1 MKLVILSGGLGTRLS
16 EETHKI
22 PKPMVKIGKM
32 PIIWHIMQYYSYYGV
47 NDFII
52 CGGYKYQIIKKFFSF
67 KKNINSNWKVNVVNT
82 GNNSNTGERIKRIKK
97 YINDTFLLTY
107 GDGLSDI
114 NISKLIKFHR
124 KFKGIVTLSSVKP
137 IPKYGKILFK
147 ENLIKRFYE
156 KEQFRE
162 DWINGGFFVCNKDLF
177 NYFTKKN
184 SVFESDVLNKLA
196 KKGHLQGYKHTGFWY
211 CMDTLRD
218 KNFLNDI
225 YKKGFTPWIK
235 WKKKN

>member
-47 NDFII
+47 NDFVI

-67 KKNINSNWKVNVVNT
+67 KKNINSNWNVNVVNT

-97 YINDTFLLTY
+97 YVDDTFLLTY

-147 ENLIKRFYE
+147 KNLIKRFFE

-177 NYFTKKN
+177 SYFTKKN
-184 SVFESDVLNKLA
+184 SVFERDVLNKLA
-196 KKGHLQGYKHTGFWY
+196 TKGHLQGYKHTGFWY

-225 YKKGFTPWIK
+225 YNKGFTPWIK
-235 WKKKN
+235 WEKKN

>member
-52 CGGYKYQIIKKFFSF
+52 CGGYKYQIIKKFFSL

-147 ENLIKRFYE
+147 DNLIKRFYE

-177 NYFTKKN
+177 DYFTKKN

-235 WKKKN
+235 WENKN

>member
-97 YINDTFLLTY
+97 YVNDTFLLTY

-235 WKKKN
+235 WENKN

>member
-1 MKLVILSGGLGTRLS
+1 VKLVILSGGLGTRLS

-32 PIIWHIMQYYSYYGV
+32 PIIWHIMQYYSYYGI

-67 KKNINSNWKVNVVNT
+67 KKNINSNWNVNVVNT

-97 YINDTFLLTY
+97 YVDDTFLLTY

-124 KFKGIVTLSSVKP
+124 KFKGMVTLSSVKP
-137 IPKYGKILFK
+137 VPKYGKILFK
-147 ENLIKRFYE
+147 KNLIKRFYE

-177 NYFTKKN
+177 SYFTKKN
-184 SVFESDVLNKLA
+184 SVFESDVLNRLA

-235 WKKKN
+235 WENKN